1 MNQLQ
6 LSSSAV
12 ADEAGQKKT
21 TCGTS
26 RQVKSNADDLHA
38 DEFKLHSDMRN
49 NECKQQGPR
58 QPRKPPLYLEPA
70 RNKQMQLSPQKRNSA
85 EFDPSTFYKSA
96 PPMWVGSIGAC
107 VQIQSS
113 SHAIKVMSVERQFP
127 LLSIGILGFKIEAH
141 TDPKKKDFRLKS
153 SCRP

>member
-1 MNQLQ
+1 LNQLQ

-49 NECKQQGPR
+49 NECKQQ
-58 QPRKPPLYLEPA
+58 
-70 RNKQMQLSPQKRNSA
+70 
-85 EFDPSTFYKSA
+85 
-96 PPMWVGSIGAC
+96 
-107 VQIQSS
+107 
-113 SHAIKVMSVERQFP
+113 
-127 LLSIGILGFKIEAH
+127 
-141 TDPKKKDFRLKS
+141 TDATLATKTKFGRI
-153 SCRP
+153 